1 MSLIALRP
9 PPAWRT
15 RVPAP
20 SRLRP
25 VISAIAF
32 VMVVRDKPVTVER
45 RLMPPQPK
53 SNALSATYQRCCASL
68 RVDSTFNQRFSS
80 AESPRLGIPTQ
91 RRKLPTFC
99 PVYSVTAPN
108 ALARIS
114 DLAMV
119 LYRQDKFAERLDF
132 WGADVSEP
140 YYGGSTTQWVNY
152 KPSRFQFTF
161 NGFLKVCVPRVVRIT
176 SDVRSPSEMRELDE
190 RLVAGDNSSP
200 ST

>member
-80 AESPRLGIPTQ
+80 AESPRLGIQ
-91 RRKLPTFC
+91 H
-99 PVYSVTAPN
+99 SVENSRPFVQFILSQPLSWKPAHTLDQG
-108 ALARIS
+108 LA
-114 DLAMV
+114 DTV
-119 LYRQDKFAERLDF
+119 DWYRSFL
-132 WGADVSEP
+132 
-140 YYGGSTTQWVNY
+140 GG
-152 KPSRFQFTF
+152 
-161 NGFLKVCVPRVVRIT
+161 
-176 SDVRSPSEMRELDE
+176 
-190 RLVAGDNSSP
+190 
-200 ST
+200 

>member
-68 RVDSTFNQRFSS
+68 RVDRDGSRSSTY
-80 AESPRLGIPTQ
+80 G
-91 RRKLPTFC
+91 C
-99 PVYSVTAPN
+99 G
-108 ALARIS
+108 
-114 DLAMV
+114 
-119 LYRQDKFAERLDF
+119 ERSK
-132 WGADVSEP
+132 ATR
-140 YYGGSTTQWVNY
+140 YGTGSL
-152 KPSRFQFTF
+152 S
-161 NGFLKVCVPRVVRIT
+161 C
-176 SDVRSPSEMRELDE
+176 
-190 RLVAGDNSSP
+190 
-200 ST
+200 

>member
-80 AESPRLGIPTQ
+80 AESPRLGIQ
-91 RRKLPTFC
+91 H
-99 PVYSVTAPN
+99 SVENSRPFVQFI
-108 ALARIS
+108 LSQPLSSRPRII
-114 DLAMV
+114 
-119 LYRQDKFAERLDF
+119 
-132 WGADVSEP
+132 
-140 YYGGSTTQWVNY
+140 STW
-152 KPSRFQFTF
+152 
-161 NGFLKVCVPRVVRIT
+161 LVV
-176 SDVRSPSEMRELDE
+176 
-190 RLVAGDNSSP
+190 
-200 ST
+200 